1 MQADEGSSWCGA
13 QDWGPL
19 NENGISLTPCFQNT
33 VILGAPALLASIAF
47 VVRGSYLKR
56 NGNAHGLG
64 HILVYWPQQLAT
76 VVAIGALIAHFW
88 TSSSGGFSAS
98 FAFGSLLVSWVLAIR
113 LNRLESIYEIR
124 SSDVLFFFELY
135 SVLAT
140 FVSLYSLHHND
151 NGDNDNEAS
160 LRYFH
165 TYFYTILAVFI
176 LEAFPRGSTHVQR
189 QSDANKHDKANFFS
203 RLTFHYMQSIISLG
217 YKQPLTI
224 DNINILPKEALTQ
237 HGYKQLSPQWEARKN
252 AVQAA
257 NLSADAEHQQSPSL
271 MRVIGKT
278 FWKPFTLMISLQLT
292 ASSLQF
298 LLPVL
303 IQQIMLYIESE
314 DNEIPKERGIIL
326 ALGLLLVNVS
336 VSLMKNQ
343 VFKQESEAGL
353 EIRNALVSMIYRKA
367 LVLSPGS
374 RKGSSAGAITNHMSN
389 DAEKW
394 TKEIIWV
401 IGWITVPFEILV
413 AIAML
418 YNIIGWSVFCGLAVI
433 VLITPTQKWVGEFFD
448 KTRDDKA
455 AAMDSRVALMSEVL
469 SNIKTIKLYGYE
481 SGLKTKVES
490 FRNKEIALLRKSG
503 LVMSFLS
510 IVFTCLPLFIAFVSF
525 AVFATVGGPNFTP
538 GVMNA
543 QVVFVSLSLFGLL
556 HHPIASMSNVTEST
570 VSLRVST
577 RRIQKFLL
585 KEELDPSAVSRDP
598 NLPKDPKTPVI
609 QIEDATFA
617 WASENPSV
625 AAKDDSDD
633 EDEEDEENETTALL
647 AADRAETSAPALVDI
662 NFAIA
667 RGQLTA
673 VVGRVGQGKSSLLS
687 AIIGDMYK
695 RKGSVKV
702 YGSIALVSQ
711 QAWICNAT
719 VRDNIVFGKAFDQ
732 EKYDGILFASG
743 LLPDL
748 EILAAGDMTE
758 IGERGINLSGGQKQ
772 RVSLARAAY
781 QDADVYLM
789 DDPLSAVDAHV
800 DQHLWEHLI
809 GPKGLLKNKTRLLVT
824 HGIHHLEHVD
834 HILVVKNGKI
844 TESGH
849 YKHLIAAK
857 NTFHQLIK
865 DFSVSH
871 RKKNRK
877 ASTTGDAVADAV
889 GASSSP
895 SSGSDDDETGTV
907 VAAHEDNKKDDEEA
921 DGELVKDE
929 EAHSGIVGWETFRVY
944 CEAMSWEL
952 FVAMLL
958 VFVIWEVLQLSVPL
972 WLEHWTSVMDTT
984 THSVAYYLIIYG
996 CLVLIYITIDVWLTY
1011 ICFVV
1016 ACVRASVILHENVLA
1031 RVFRLPMAF
1040 FDVTPQGRILN
1051 RFSSDI
1057 SGIDDMVPE
1066 SFICLLTCISNFIGA
1081 LMILTFATP
1090 AFVFVL
1096 PLVGLVYT
1104 ILQKYYIRTSSMLR
1118 RLDSVTK
1125 SPMYQHFSESL
1136 NGLSSIR
1143 AMNIKDR
1150 FIAENAVK
1158 SDKAATA
1165 LYASWMTNRWLN
1177 IRLEVLTASASFV
1190 AALLAVLNKGSI
1202 TPSMAGLAL
1211 SSTTSLAYN
1220 VIWTLRSYCD
1230 LCSDLIAVERVHE
1243 YSNKRTEAPASTGV
1257 RLPEHWPQHG
1267 RIVFKNYSTRYREGL
1282 DLVLKDV
1289 SFEVQPME
1297 KVGIVGRTGA
1307 GKSSLTLALFRIVES
1322 ADSYWARASS
1332 QEGASFD
1339 SNVQELDLAGSLGG
1353 GSIEIDGVDISTLG
1367 LQDLRQ
1373 HLSIIPQDPTL
1384 FAGTVRENLD
1394 PLNELPDGDLWQALE
1409 RAHLKSHI
1417 ASLNGGLSFEVA
1429 QNGEN
1434 FSVGQRSLICLAR
1447 ALLRKTKI
1455 LVLDEATAAVDV
1467 ETDELIQ
1474 KTIRQEFKDR
1484 TILTIA
1490 HRIKTVMDSDKILV
1504 LEKGRVEEFDSPK
1517 KLMKSKN
1524 GLFYS
1529 LAHQAGEV

>member
-1 MQADEGSSWCGA
+1 MQPNDGSSWCGA
-13 QDWGPL
+13 QGWGPL
-19 NENGISLTPCFQNT
+19 NENGISLAPCFQNT

-47 VVRGSYLKR
+47 LVRGTYLKHH
-56 NGNAHGLG
+56 GHVHGLG
-64 HILVYWPQQLAT
+64 HIPVYWPQQFAA
-76 VVAIGALIAHFW
+76 VVAVGALIAHSW
-88 TSSSGGFSAS
+88 MASVDSFSAS
-98 FAFGSLLVSWVLAIR
+98 FAFASLLVAWVLAIR

-124 SSDVLFFFELY
+124 SSNALFFFELY

-140 FVSLYSLHHND
+140 VVSLYSLHHND
-151 NGDNDNEAS
+151 INDGDNS

-165 TYFYTILAVFI
+165 AYFYAILTVFI
-176 LEAFPRGSTHVQR
+176 LEAYPRGSTRVQR
-189 QSDANKHDKANFFS
+189 QSNASQHDKANLFS
-203 RLTFHYMQSIISLG
+203 RWTFHYMQSIISLG

-224 DNINILPKEALTQ
+224 ENINILPKEAKTQ
-237 HGYKQLSPQWEARKN
+237 HGYNQLNPQWEARKK

-257 NLSADAEHQQSPSL
+257 NLRVDAEHQKSPSL
-271 MRVIGKT
+271 IRVIGKA
-278 FWKPFTLMISLQLT
+278 FWSPLALMVCIQLT

-303 IQQIMLYIESE
+303 IQQIMVYIESE
-314 DNEIPKERGIIL
+314 DNEIPKERGVIL
-326 ALGLLLVNVS
+326 ALGMLLVSVMVS
-336 VSLMKNQ
+336 FLKNQ
-343 VFKQESEAGL
+343 VFKQESEVGL

-374 RKGSSAGAITNHMSN
+374 RRSSSTGAITNHMSN

-394 TKEIIWV
+394 TKELIWV
-401 IGWITVPFEILV
+401 IGWINVPFEILV
-413 AIAML
+413 ATAML

-433 VLITPTQKWVGEFFD
+433 ILITPTQKWVGEFFD

-455 AAMDSRVALMSEVL
+455 AAMDSRVALMTEVL

-481 SGLKTKVES
+481 SGLKTKIES

-510 IVFTCLPLFIAFVSF
+510 IVFTCLPLFIAFASF

-585 KEELDPSAVSRDP
+585 KEELDSSAVRRDP
-598 NLPKDPKTPVI
+598 NLPKESKIPVI
-609 QIEDATFA
+609 QIEDATFS

-633 EDEEDEENETTALL
+633 EDEENETTALL
-647 AADRAETSAPALVDI
+647 AADRAETSAPTLVDI
-662 NFAIA
+662 NVAIA

-695 RKGSVKV
+695 RRGSVKV
-702 YGSIALVSQ
+702 YGSVALVSQ

-719 VRDNIVFGKAFDQ
+719 VRDNIVFGKTFDQ
-732 EKYDGILFASG
+732 EKYDRILFASG

-834 HILVVKNGKI
+834 YILVVKDGKI
-844 TESGH
+844 TEAGH
-849 YKHLIAAK
+849 YKHLMAAK

-877 ASTTGDAVADAV
+877 VTATGDAVADTV
-889 GASSSP
+889 GASSS
-895 SSGSDDDETGTV
+895 SSAGSDEDETGTV
-907 VAAHEDNKKDDEEA
+907 VATLEDDKKDNDEA

-929 EAHSGIVGWETFRVY
+929 EAHSGIVGWDTFRVY

-958 VFVIWEVLQLSVPL
+958 VFVVWEVLQLSVPL

-996 CLVLIYITIDVWLTY
+996 LLVLIYITIDVWLTY

-1031 RVFRLPMAF
+1031 RVLRLPMAF

-1057 SGIDDMVPE
+1057 SDIDEMVPE
-1066 SFICLLTCISNFIGA
+1066 SFITLLTCISNFIGT

-1090 AFVFVL
+1090 AFVFIL
-1096 PLVGLVYT
+1096 PLVGLVYI

-1118 RLDSVTK
+1118 RLDSITK

-1143 AMNIKDR
+1143 AMDIKDQ
-1150 FIAENAVK
+1150 FIAENAART
-1158 SDKAATA
+1158 DKAATA
-1165 LYASWMTNRWLN
+1165 FYASWMTNRWLN

-1190 AALLAVLNKGSI
+1190 VALLAVLNKDSI

-1211 SSTTSLAYN
+1211 SSTTTLAYN
-1220 VIWTLRSYCD
+1220 VIWTLRSYCN

-1243 YSNKRTEAPASTGV
+1243 YSNKRTEAPSSTGV
-1257 RLPEHWPQHG
+1257 RLPKDWPHQG

-1289 SFEVQPME
+1289 SFEVQPTE

-1307 GKSSLTLALFRIVES
+1307 GKSSLTLALFRIVEA

-1332 QEGASFD
+1332 QDSGVFD
-1339 SNVQELDLAGSLGG
+1339 VSAQELDLAGSLDG

-1367 LQDLRQ
+1367 LKDLRQ

-1384 FAGTVRENLD
+1384 FSGTVRENLD
-1394 PLNELPDGDLWQALE
+1394 PLNELTDTDLWQALE
-1409 RAHLKSHI
+1409 RAHLKTHI

-1504 LEKGRVEEFDSPK
+1504 LEKGRVVEFDSPK
-1517 KLMKSKN
+1517 RLMKAKG

-1529 LAHQAGEV
+1529 LAHQAGEA

>member
-1 MQADEGSSWCGA
+1 MPNDGSSWCDPQG
-13 QDWGPL
+13 WGPL

-33 VILGAPALLASIAF
+33 VLLGAPALLASIAF
-47 VVRGSYLKR
+47 LVRGAYLKR
-56 NGNAHGLG
+56 HGHAHGLG
-64 HILVYWPQQLAT
+64 HILVYWPQQLAA
-76 VVAIGALIAHFW
+76 VVAIGALIAHLW
-88 TSSSGGFSAS
+88 TYFGNGVSTS
-98 FAFGSLLVSWVLAIR
+98 FAFGFLLIAWVLAIR
-113 LNRLESIYEIR
+113 LNKLESIFEIR
-124 SSDVLFFFELY
+124 SSNTLFFFELY
-135 SVLAT
+135 FVLAT
-140 FVSLYSLHHND
+140 ITSLYSLHHND
-151 NGDNDNEAS
+151 DTNSDHS
-160 LRYFH
+160 LHYLH
-165 TYFYTILAVFI
+165 AYFYAICVVFI
-176 LEAFPRGSTHVQR
+176 LEALPRGSTRIQR
-189 QSDANKHDKANFFS
+189 ESNANQHDKANLFS
-203 RLTFHYMQSIISLG
+203 RLTFHYVQSIISLG
-217 YKQPLTI
+217 HKQPLTI
-224 DNINILPKEALTQ
+224 DDINILPKEVETQ
-237 HGYKQLSPQWEARKN
+237 HGYSQLNSQWEDRKK

-257 NLSADAEHQQSPSL
+257 NLRNDAEHQQSPSL
-271 MRVIGKT
+271 IRVIGRT
-278 FWKPFTLMISLQLT
+278 FFKPLALMVSIQLT
-292 ASSLQF
+292 AASLQF

-303 IQQIMLYIESE
+303 IQQIMIYIESE
-314 DNEIPKERGIIL
+314 DNELPKERGVIL
-326 ALGLLLVNVS
+326 ALGMLTVS
-336 VSLMKNQ
+336 VTVFLLKNQ
-343 VFKQESEAGL
+343 VLKREAELGL

-374 RKGSSAGAITNHMSN
+374 RKSSSTGAITNHMSN

-394 TKEIIWV
+394 TKEIFWV
-401 IGWITVPFEILV
+401 IGWINVPFEILV
-413 AIAML
+413 ATAML

-433 VLITPTQKWVGEFFD
+433 ILITPTQTWVGDFFD

-455 AAMDSRVALMSEVL
+455 AAMDSRVALMTEVL

-481 SGLKTKVES
+481 SGFKTKIES

-503 LVMSFLS
+503 IVMSFLS

-556 HHPIASMSNVTEST
+556 QYPIGSMSNMTEST

-585 KEELDPSAVSRDP
+585 KEELDSSAVRRDP
-598 NLPKDPKTPVI
+598 ILPKDPKTPVI

-617 WASENPSV
+617 WDSEDPSV
-625 AAKDDSDD
+625 AIKDDSDG
-633 EDEEDEENETTALL
+633 EDEEDEEDETTALL
-647 AADRAETSAPALVDI
+647 AADRAESSAPTLVDI
-662 NFAIA
+662 NLAIA
-667 RGQLTA
+667 RGLLTA

-695 RKGSVKV
+695 RKGSVRV
-702 YGSIALVSQ
+702 FGSVALVSQ

-732 EKYDGILFASG
+732 EKYDRILFASG

-834 HILVVKNGKI
+834 HILVVKDGKI
-844 TESGH
+844 TEAGH

-857 NTFHQLIK
+857 NGFYQLIK

-877 ASTTGDAVADAV
+877 ATVPGLAVADTV
-889 GASSSP
+889 RVSSP
-895 SSGSDDDETGTV
+895 SSSSAGSDEDETGTV
-907 VAAHEDNKKDDEEA
+907 IATQEDKKDNEEA

-929 EAHSGIVGWETFRVY
+929 EAHSGIVGWDTFIVY

-952 FVAMLL
+952 FVVVLL
-958 VFVIWEVLQLSVPL
+958 VFVLWEALQLSVPL

-984 THSVAYYLIIYG
+984 SHSVAYYLTIYG
-996 CLVLIYITIDVWLTY
+996 VLVIIYITIDVWLTY
-1011 ICFVV
+1011 ISNVV
-1016 ACVRASVILHENVLA
+1016 ACVRASIVLHENVLA
-1031 RVFRLPMAF
+1031 RVLRLPMAF

-1057 SGIDDMVPE
+1057 GDIDEMVPE
-1066 SFICLLTCISNFIGA
+1066 SFITLLTCISNFIGT

-1090 AFVFVL
+1090 TFAFTL
-1096 PLVGLVYT
+1096 PLVGLVYM
-1104 ILQKYYIRTSSMLR
+1104 IIQNYYIRTSSMLR
-1118 RLDSVTK
+1118 RLDSITK

-1143 AMNIKDR
+1143 AMDIKDR
-1150 FIAENAVK
+1150 FIDENAKRTNK
-1158 SDKAATA
+1158 SATA
-1165 LYASWMTNRWLN
+1165 SYASWMINRWLN
-1177 IRLEVLTASASFV
+1177 VRLEALTASACFAV
-1190 AALLAVLNKGSI
+1190 ALLAVLNKDSI

-1211 SSTTSLAYN
+1211 SSTSSLAYN

-1243 YSNKRTEAPASTGV
+1243 YSNKTTEAPASTGA
-1257 RLPEHWPQHG
+1257 RLPKHWPQQG

-1289 SFEVQPME
+1289 SFEVQPSE

-1307 GKSSLTLALFRIVES
+1307 GKSSLTLALFRIVE
-1322 ADSYWARASS
+1322 AANSYWARASAQDGKS
-1332 QEGASFD
+1332 SSDISAE
-1339 SNVQELDLAGSLGG
+1339 ELDLADSLGG

-1367 LQDLRQ
+1367 LKDLRQ

-1394 PLNELPDGDLWQALE
+1394 PLNELTDTDLWQALE
-1409 RAHLKSHI
+1409 RAHLKTHI
-1417 ASLNGGLSFEVA
+1417 TSLNGGLSFEVA

-1474 KTIRQEFKDR
+1474 KTIRQEFQDR
-1484 TILTIA
+1484 TVLTIA

-1517 KLMKSKN
+1517 QLMKTKN

-1529 LAHQAGEV
+1529 LAHQAGEA

>member
-1 MQADEGSSWCGA
+1 MQANDGPSWCDA
-13 QDWGPL
+13 QGWGPV

-33 VILGAPALLASIAF
+33 AVLGAPALVASIAF
-47 VVRGSYLKR
+47 LVRGAYLKR
-56 NGNAHGLG
+56 HGHAHGLG
-64 HILVYWPQQLAT
+64 HIPVYWLQQIAT
-76 VVAIGALIAHFW
+76 VVVIGALITHHW
-88 TSSSGGFSAS
+88 TTSDGGISAA
-98 FAFGSLLVSWVLAIR
+98 FAFGSLLVAWVLAIR
-113 LNRLESIYEIR
+113 LNRLESIYGIR
-124 SSDVLFFFELY
+124 SSDALFFFELY

-140 FVSLYSLHHND
+140 IVSLYSLHHND
-151 NGDNDNEAS
+151 KINDDNS
-160 LRYFH
+160 LRYLH
-165 TYFYTILAVFI
+165 AYFYAILVVFV
-176 LEAFPRGSTHVQR
+176 LEALPRGWTRVQR
-189 QSDANKHDKANFFS
+189 QSDANQHDKANLFS
-203 RLTFHYMQSIISLG
+203 RWTFHYMHSIISLG
-217 YKQPLTI
+217 YKRSLTI
-224 DNINILPKEALTQ
+224 DDIKILPKECETQ
-237 HGYKQLSPQWEARKN
+237 HGYEQLNSQWESHKKD
-252 AVQAA
+252 VQAH
-257 NLSADAEHQQSPSL
+257 NNKADADHQKSHNL
-271 MRVIGKT
+271 MRVIGKAFAGPLAT
-278 FWKPFTLMISLQLT
+278 MIFIRVS
-292 ASSLQF
+292 ASVLQF

-303 IQQIMLYIESE
+303 IQQIMVYIESDESE
-314 DNEIPKERGIIL
+314 DELPKARGAIL
-326 ALGLLLVNVS
+326 ALGMLS
-336 VSLMKNQ
+336 VSLTVSFLTNQ
-343 VFKQESEAGL
+343 FFKKEAELGL

-367 LVLSPGS
+367 LILSPGS
-374 RKGSSAGAITNHMSN
+374 RKSSSTGAITNHMSN

-394 TKEIIWV
+394 TKEIVWV
-401 IGWITVPFEILV
+401 LGWIDVPLEILIAV
-413 AIAML
+413 AML
-418 YNIIGWSVFCGLAVI
+418 YKIIGWSVFCGLFVI
-433 VLITPTQKWVGEFFD
+433 VLITPTQTWVGEFFD
-448 KTRDDKA
+448 KTKDAKA
-455 AAMDSRVALMSEVL
+455 EAMDSRVLLMTEIL

-481 SGLKTKVES
+481 SGFKAKVEA
-490 FRNKEIALLRKSG
+490 FRDKEIALLRKAG
-503 LVMSFLS
+503 VVMSFLS

-556 HHPIASMSNVTEST
+556 HRPIASMSNVTEAT
-570 VSLRVST
+570 VSLRVSN

-585 KEELDPSAVSRDP
+585 KEELDSSAVLRDP
-598 NLPKDPKTPVI
+598 ILPKDANAPII
-609 QIEDATFA
+609 QIQDATFA
-617 WASENPSV
+617 WTSENPSV

-633 EDEEDEENETTALL
+633 DEEEEETDETTSLL
-647 AADRAETSAPALVDI
+647 AADRAESSAPTLVDI
-662 NFAIA
+662 NVSIA

-673 VVGRVGQGKSSLLS
+673 VVGRVGQGKSSLLN

-695 RKGSVKV
+695 RQGSVKV
-702 YGSIALVSQ
+702 YGSVAYVSQ

-719 VRDNIVFGKAFDQ
+719 VRDNIIFGKPFDK
-732 EKYDGILFASG
+732 ERYDRVLFASG

-800 DQHLWEHLI
+800 DQHLWEYLI

-834 HILVVKNGKI
+834 HILVVKDGKI

-849 YKHLIAAK
+849 YKHLMAAK
-857 NTFHQLIK
+857 NAFHQLIK

-871 RKKNRK
+871 RKKNGS
-877 ASTTGDAVADAV
+877 AAANAAAGI
-889 GASSSP
+889 SSSAA
-895 SSGSDDDETGTV
+895 GSDEDETGTV
-907 VAAHEDNKKDDEEA
+907 VGAQENDKKDGDGEDA

-929 EAHSGIVGWETFRVY
+929 EAHSGIVGWDTFKVY
-944 CEAMSWEL
+944 CEAMSWEI
-952 FVAMLL
+952 FVVTL
-958 VFVIWEVLQLSVPL
+958 VVFAFWEAFQLSVPL
-972 WLEHWTSVMDTT
+972 WLEHWMSVMDTT
-984 THSVAYYLIIYG
+984 EHSVTYYLVIYAVIIFA
-996 CLVLIYITIDVWLTY
+996 YILIDVWLTY
-1011 ICFVV
+1011 VCNVI

-1031 RVFRLPMAF
+1031 RVLRLPMAF

-1057 SGIDDMVPE
+1057 GDIDEVVPE
-1066 SFICLLTCISNFIGA
+1066 SFICLLTCLFNFVGT

-1096 PLVGLVYT
+1096 PVIGLIYM
-1104 ILQKYYIRTSSMLR
+1104 IIQKYYIRTSSNLR

-1125 SPMYQHFSESL
+1125 SPLYQHFSETL

-1150 FIAENAVK
+1150 FIDENAVRTNK
-1158 SDKAATA
+1158 SATA
-1165 LYASWMTNRWLN
+1165 SYASWMINRWLN
-1177 IRLEVLTASASFV
+1177 VRLEALTSLAIFC
-1190 AALLAVLNKGSI
+1190 AALLAVLSKGTIS
-1202 TPSMAGLAL
+1202 PSMAGLAL

-1230 LCSDLIAVERVHE
+1230 LCSDLISVERVHE

-1257 RLPEHWPQHG
+1257 RLPENWPQQG

-1289 SFEVQPME
+1289 SFEVQPSE

-1307 GKSSLTLALFRIVES
+1307 GKSSLTLALFRIVEA
-1322 ADSYWARASS
+1322 ADSYWARASA
-1332 QEGASFD
+1332 QESEGTVVEDFDLSTDLGDGGA
-1339 SNVQELDLAGSLGG
+1339 
-1353 GSIEIDGVDISTLG
+1353 IEIDGVDISTLG
-1367 LQDLRQ
+1367 LKDLRQ

-1384 FAGTVRENLD
+1384 FAGTIRENLD
-1394 PLNELPDGDLWQALE
+1394 PLNELSDAELWQALD
-1409 RAHLKSHI
+1409 RAHLKPHI
-1417 ASLNGGLSFEVA
+1417 ASLSGGLSFEVS

-1474 KTIRQEFKDR
+1474 KTIRTEFKDR

-1504 LEKGRVEEFDSPK
+1504 LEKGRVEEFESPK
-1517 KLMKSKN
+1517 KLMKSK

-1529 LAHQAGEV
+1529 LAHQAGEA

>member
-1 MQADEGSSWCGA
+1 MHVFCFSSNK
-13 QDWGPL
+13 QGPL
-19 NENGISLTPCFQNT
+19 NEKGISLVPCFLNT

-47 VVRGSYLKR
+47 LVRGAYLKR
-56 NGNAHGLG
+56 HGHAHGLG
-64 HILVYWPQQLAT
+64 HILVYWPQQLAV
-76 VVAIGALIAHFW
+76 VVAVGALIAHLW
-88 TSSSGGFSAS
+88 TFFENSVSTS
-98 FAFGSLLVSWVLAIR
+98 FAFGSLLVAWVLAIR
-113 LNRLESIYEIR
+113 LNRLESIFEIR
-124 SSDVLFFFELY
+124 SSNTLFFFELY
-135 SVLAT
+135 FVLAT

-151 NGDNDNEAS
+151 NDDTNSDHS
-160 LRYFH
+160 LRYLH
-165 TYFYTILAVFI
+165 AYFYAICVIFI
-176 LEAFPRGSTHVQR
+176 LEALPRGSTRVQR
-189 QSDANKHDKANFFS
+189 QSNASQHDKANLFS
-203 RLTFHYMQSIISLG
+203 QLTFHYMQSIISLG
-217 YKQPLTI
+217 YKQPLTM
-224 DNINILPKEALTQ
+224 DDINILPKEAETR
-237 HGYKQLSPQWEARKN
+237 HGFSQLNSQWEDRKK

-257 NLSADAEHQQSPSL
+257 NLSNDAEHQQSPSL
-271 MRVIGKT
+271 IRVIGRT
-278 FWKPFTLMISLQLT
+278 FFKPLARMVSIQLT
-292 ASSLQF
+292 AASLQF

-303 IQQIMLYIESE
+303 IQQIMIFIESE
-314 DNEIPKERGIIL
+314 NNELPKERGVIL
-326 ALGLLLVNVS
+326 ALGMLTVSITVFLL
-336 VSLMKNQ
+336 KNY
-343 VFKQESEAGL
+343 VLKKESELGL

-374 RKGSSAGAITNHMSN
+374 RKSSSTGAITNHMSN

-394 TKEIIWV
+394 TKEIFWV
-401 IGWITVPFEILV
+401 IGWINVPFEILV
-413 AIAML
+413 ATAML

-433 VLITPTQKWVGEFFD
+433 ILITPTQSWVGEFFD

-455 AAMDSRVALMSEVL
+455 AAMDSRVALMTEVL

-481 SGLKTKVES
+481 SGFKTKIES

-503 LVMSFLS
+503 IVMSFLS
-510 IVFTCLPLFIAFVSF
+510 IVFTCMPLFIAFVSF

-556 HHPIASMSNVTEST
+556 QYPIGSMSRVTEST

-585 KEELDPSAVSRDP
+585 KEELDSSAVCRDP
-598 NLPKDPKTPVI
+598 ILPKDPKTPVI
-609 QIEDATFA
+609 HIEDATFA
-617 WASENPSV
+617 WVSEDPSV
-625 AAKDDSDD
+625 AFKDDSDD
-633 EDEEDEENETTALL
+633 EGEDEEDETTALL
-647 AADRAETSAPALVDI
+647 AADRAESSAPALVEI
-662 NFAIA
+662 NVAIS

-695 RKGSVKV
+695 RKGLVKV
-702 YGSIALVSQ
+702 YGSVALVSQ

-732 EKYDGILFASG
+732 EKYDRILFASG

-809 GPKGLLKNKTRLLVT
+809 GPKGLLKDKTRLLVT

-834 HILVVKNGKI
+834 HILVVKDGRI
-844 TESGH
+844 SEAGH
-849 YKHLIAAK
+849 YEHLIAAK
-857 NTFHQLIK
+857 NAFYQLIK

-877 ASTTGDAVADAV
+877 ATSPGVTIADAV
-889 GASSSP
+889 REASISSA
-895 SSGSDDDETGTV
+895 GSDEDETGTV
-907 VAAHEDNKKDDEEA
+907 VAAQEDDKKDNEEA

-929 EAHSGIVGWETFRVY
+929 EAHSGIVGWDTFIVY

-952 FVAMLL
+952 FVAVLL
-958 VFVIWEVLQLSVPL
+958 VFVLWEAFQLSVPL

-984 THSVAYYLIIYG
+984 SHSVAYYLIIYG
-996 CLVLIYITIDVWLTY
+996 FLVLIYITIDVWLTY
-1011 ICFVV
+1011 ISNVV
-1016 ACVRASVILHENVLA
+1016 ACVRASVILHENVLT
-1031 RVFRLPMAF
+1031 RVLRLPMAF

-1057 SGIDDMVPE
+1057 GDIDEMVPE
-1066 SFICLLTCISNFIGA
+1066 SFITLLTCISNFIGT
-1081 LMILTFATP
+1081 LMILSFATP
-1090 AFVFVL
+1090 AFVFIL
-1096 PLVGLVYT
+1096 PLVGLVYL
-1104 ILQKYYIRTSSMLR
+1104 ILQNYYIRTSSMLR

-1125 SPMYQHFSESL
+1125 SPMYQHFTESL

-1143 AMNIKDR
+1143 AMDLKDR
-1150 FIAENAVK
+1150 FIDENAKRTDK
-1158 SDKAATA
+1158 SATA
-1165 LYASWMTNRWLN
+1165 SYASWMINRWLN
-1177 IRLEVLTASASFV
+1177 VRLEALTASACFV
-1190 AALLAVLNKGSI
+1190 AALLAVLNKDSI

-1211 SSTTSLAYN
+1211 SSTSTLAYN
-1220 VIWTLRSYCD
+1220 
-1230 LCSDLIAVERVHE
+1230 
-1243 YSNKRTEAPASTGV
+1243 YSNKRTEAPASTGI
-1257 RLPEHWPQHG
+1257 RLPERWPQQG
-1267 RIVFKNYSTRYREGL
+1267 RIIFKNYSTRYREGL

-1289 SFEVQPME
+1289 SFEVQPSE

-1307 GKSSLTLALFRIVES
+1307 GKSSLTLALFRLVEA
-1322 ADSYWARASS
+1322 ADSYWARASAQDDKS
-1332 QEGASFD
+1332 SFD
-1339 SNVQELDLAGSLGG
+1339 VDAEELGLADSLDG

-1367 LQDLRQ
+1367 LNDLRQ

-1394 PLNELPDGDLWQALE
+1394 PLNELTDTDLWQALE
-1409 RAHLKSHI
+1409 RAHLKTHI

-1474 KTIRQEFKDR
+1474 KTIRQEFHDR

-1517 KLMKSKN
+1517 RLMKAKN
-1524 GLFYS
+1524 GLFYC
-1529 LAHQAGEV
+1529 LAHQAGEA